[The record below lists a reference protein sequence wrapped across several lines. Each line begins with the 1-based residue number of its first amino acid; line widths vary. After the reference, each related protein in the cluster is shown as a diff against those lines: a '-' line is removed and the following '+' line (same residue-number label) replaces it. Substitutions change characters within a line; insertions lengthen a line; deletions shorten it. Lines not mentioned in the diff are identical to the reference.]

1 MNKNE
6 THLTGRLRFF
16 SKSNVV
22 SKASSCA
29 QRHALKSERAYG
41 LQTARRL
48 YEEADGPTLPAAFLN
63 ALVQRVLRGL
73 YLLLVKL

>member
-1 MNKNE
+1 MSHIRKISQAR

-22 SKASSCA
+22 SSASS
-29 QRHALKSERAYG
+29 
-41 LQTARRL
+41 
-48 YEEADGPTLPAAFLN
+48 LPAAFLN

-73 YLLLVKL
+73 YLVVTYCQCTGDDDENRFEITPNLLPMK